1 MKKNKG
7 NALVVILVIIVV
19 LLVIITSVLDSRTK
33 RGAMRKYM
41 SDEKKAEAFAEAVL
55 DRVIADI
62 REKANDDQE
71 TIIYNLLRKKYANPG
86 CGEKNKVVSI
96 SAEDLIPPDYY
107 SSIQSAFVDDGGS
120 YKILDDVKAE
130 IVHVENFGGEYEVVG
145 VDVMPSSPESY
156 VKSSGESNPSN
167 DNWELSFMYPTTTN
181 SEVDAINKAYAD
193 KYDTGIFNAYS
204 STQVSGIDSKFM
216 GYKYVSQP
224 IDIDL
229 ELATSIKDIIDDFD
243 ADVGD
248 FEKTKVDLLLKDTG
262 DVTKKTAMEFG
273 VYVSDKLF
281 KSLKNLME
289 DILDKYRGN
298 LVSSALTSAFGSAED
313 KASLDKI
320 EDMLNTTF
328 SSEEEFNNQIN
339 EKLHSFLSDNQT
351 ASKYI
356 ENGNTVDLEKLMT
369 EKVSAFKNLDLLKP
383 SKMLDAIGGGG
394 TIDNNW
400 LDKANPQ
407 GSLESDLIEKGG
419 ILRLTC
425 KVEYTPN
432 GKDPIKKKLVTEIPF
447 KVSDV
452 QPIAPTY
459 TFFVNNS
466 SSDVSCGDS
475 AKVELVGNSESAGS
489 PDEIFVLNNG
499 NRLDGKDFDSSSKK
513 IIPYK
518 AWSSEA
524 PCAGKV
530 RINGNDLGEDNII
543 PTNCGGLEDG
553 ELGLTDMPMLCI
565 TKNEVKSY
573 PYKSN
578 LQLKLTFGFAEGQG
592 NCGEFL
598 KPTKIHF
605 PTLAG
610 VEKAVQGPLTGFE
623 SIVKMFEGCATSNIL
638 DKPTYLYGYGHL
650 DYPLGIT
657 VEGKV
662 ESSLSEICA
671 HLFPKLT
678 FSVDLND
685 NGFKFEPKN
694 GKIDSEFQ
702 IWYEIQDKNDFPTNE
717 STKISYGLPNI
728 NKDKTS
734 LKAYD
739 PDSPENWPDFLYSDI
754 QYKKKASRYY
764 KDQSGF
770 DSDCNIDV
778 KEGGLSDGGNIRL
791 DGVIYIEGNV
801 SLGNKTFVG
810 SGLIVAEECMEIN
823 GNIEL
828 ADNNGKNSS
837 LGLIARKGSMSIK
850 ACEVNASCY
859 SNAAPTLTAATIK
872 GNLVTNS
879 FDRSKVTGVTN
890 IVYCSKNIVVAD
902 TDFSDLYKQNPK
914 RYYASFANNWSKSY
928 YDKNVND

>member
-7 NALVVILVIIVV
+7 HALVIILVIIVV
-19 LLVIITSVLDSRTK
+19 LLVFITSVLDNRTR
-33 RGAMRKYM
+33 RGFMRKYM

-62 REKANDDQE
+62 REKANDEKE
-71 TIIYNLLRKKYANPG
+71 TIIYKLLRKKYANPG
-86 CGEKNKVVSI
+86 YGEKNKVVTI
-96 SAEDLIPPDYY
+96 SAEELIPPDYY
-107 SSIQSAFVDDGGS
+107 SSIKSAFNDDGGS
-120 YKILDDVKAE
+120 YEILDDVKAE

-145 VDVMPSSPESY
+145 VDVMPSSPETY
-156 VKSSGESNPSN
+156 VKSSGESDPSN
-167 DNWELSFMYPTTTN
+167 DNWKFSFMYPTTTN
-181 SEVDAINKAYAD
+181 SEVDSINKAYAD

-229 ELATSIKDIIDDFD
+229 ELSTSIKDILDDVGAD
-243 ADVGD
+243 AGD
-248 FEKTKVDLLLKDTG
+248 FEQTKIDLLLKDTG
-262 DVTKKTAMEFG
+262 DGTKKLAMEFG
-273 VYVSDKLF
+273 VYVSDRLF
-281 KSLKNLME
+281 RNLKSLLE

-298 LVSSALTSAFGSAED
+298 PLSAAITSAFGSSD
-313 KASLDKI
+313 DNASLDKI
-320 EDMLNTTF
+320 EDMLKDTF
-328 SSEEEFNNQIN
+328 SSKEEFNKQIN
-339 EKLHSFLSDNQT
+339 EKLHNFLANNET

-356 ENGNTVDLEKLMT
+356 EDGNTVDLEKLLT
-369 EKVSAFKNLDLLKP
+369 EKVSAFKDLDSLRP

-407 GSLESDLIEKGG
+407 GSLENDLIEKGG
-419 ILRLTC
+419 VLRLTC
-425 KVEYTPN
+425 KVEYTPK

-466 SSDVSCGDS
+466 SSDVSCGDG
-475 AKVELVGNSESAGS
+475 ATVKLVGNSDSAGS

-518 AWSSEA
+518 PWSSKE

-543 PTNCGGLEDG
+543 PTNCGGLEEG
-553 ELGLTDMPMLCI
+553 EFGLSDVPMLCVA
-565 TKNEVKSY
+565 KSEVKDY

-578 LQLKLTFGFAEGQG
+578 LQLKLTFGFAEGQN
-592 NCGEFL
+592 NCGKFL

-610 VEKAVQGPLTGFE
+610 VEKAVQGPLNGFD

-650 DYPLGIT
+650 DYPLGVT

-662 ESSLSEICA
+662 ESSLSEISA
-671 HLFPKLT
+671 HLFPKIT
-678 FSVDLND
+678 FSVDLKD
-685 NGFKFEPKN
+685 DGFKLEPKD
-694 GKIDSEFQ
+694 GKIGSEFQ

-717 STKISYGLPNI
+717 STKLTYGLPNI
-728 NKDKTS
+728 NADKKS

-739 PDSPENWPDFLYSDI
+739 PDSPENWPDFLYSDL

-770 DSDCNIDV
+770 DSDCGIDV
-778 KEGGLSDGGNIRL
+778 KEGGLNDGGNIRL

-801 SLGNKTFVG
+801 KLGSTTFVG
-810 SGLIVAEECMEIN
+810 SGIIVAEECMEIN

-837 LGLIARKGSMSIK
+837 LCLIARKGSMTIK
-850 ACEVNASCY
+850 ECEVNASCY

-872 GNLVTNS
+872 GNLITNS
-879 FDRSKVTGVTN
+879 FDRSNVTGITN
-890 IVYCSKNIVVAD
+890 IVYCSKNIVVPD
-902 TDFSDLYKQNPK
+902 TEFSSLYKQNLK